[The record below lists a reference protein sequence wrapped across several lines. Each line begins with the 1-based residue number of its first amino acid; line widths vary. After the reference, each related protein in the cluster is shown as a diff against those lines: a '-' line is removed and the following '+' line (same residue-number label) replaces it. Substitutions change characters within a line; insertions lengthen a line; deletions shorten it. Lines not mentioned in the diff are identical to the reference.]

1 MEVLGRLTPCPNC
14 GQLVSGTLQTPL
26 PPRSQPT
33 PLTTPED
40 LRSAPRAAVYRPPE
54 PVERPTNWLPATLI
68 ILGVFIGIFFIAY
81 LAMLKVS
88 SYAVQPAPPPP
99 PPPAPTPAPPPS
111 ADDEKQ
117 SKLFSF
123 NDQSTPS
130 NPTSPAKVTT
140 APVAPTRP
148 VDPLMEPAPKP
159 TSTSAPSKPAAPLAF
174 AVVPATV
181 PAAEAVTDEKIND
194 AILKGVN
201 FLISRFDEKQK
212 LKADRGG
219 HAAGAHALV
228 TLALLHASQAVSV
241 ERLNIH
247 NPFMIGLLEQLKKYE
262 IPDNPATYSRSLRV
276 QALAFH
282 YRTEDRAVLASDTR
296 WLINSSVQGAYGYG
310 PPTAGATQPSQTYWD
325 NSNSQYGVLGV
336 WAAAD
341 AGLAVPGNYWTG
353 VQSHWERTQLGSG
366 GWGYTEGDAQGAGT
380 LSMTA
385 AGVNM
390 LFVANEQ
397 LSALRPDTQLA
408 RPPFSPSLQLGLDWL
423 AKGDNA
429 ITLTGQYPWYTL
441 YGMERA
447 GLASGFKMFGR
458 HDWFRD
464 LAADTLKKQGKEG
477 EFGDEVDTAFA
488 LLFLSRGRHP
498 LLMNKLHFIGA
509 WANRPRDVANL
520 AKFVSKETERPL
532 NFQVVSL
539 KSEWSD
545 WMDCPI
551 LYLSSHEP
559 PIFDE
564 SDFAKLKQFVT
575 AGGLLFTHADG
586 GTREFNQF
594 AEMLAFKLFD
604 QDLKD
609 LPPDHFVYNALFKPS
624 EPFPLRG
631 VGNATRTFM
640 IHSPTDI
647 SKRWVAKGAS
657 SDRPVYE
664 LGANLF
670 VYSTGMQVPRNR
682 LDTIYVDDLPG
693 KPKTIVPIAR
703 LKYAGDW
710 DPEPWAWERERR
722 MFRRETSIG
731 LAPFPVEIEKLS
743 PSTAPLAHLT
753 GTVAVTLTPAQVKA
767 LHDYVAAGGVL
778 LIDACGGSQKCAA
791 SLRAA
796 LFPAADAQPAPLKL
810 DHPLLAGRG
819 PGMTPLLKQQV
830 RPFVFKALGSK
841 FPPIAALNVGK
852 GAVIFSD
859 LDLTSGLL
867 GTNTLGIV
875 GYDPAYAHA
884 FVRNTILWTI
894 NGRGPVTP
902 WNDPPVQATT
912 TSPATTTAAP

>member
-1 MEVLGRLTPCPNC
+1 MS
-14 GQLVSGTLQTPL
+14 SG
-26 PPRSQPT
+26 
-33 PLTTPED
+33 
-40 LRSAPRAAVYRPPE
+40 A
-54 PVERPTNWLPATLI
+54 
-68 ILGVFIGIFFIAY
+68 
-81 LAMLKVS
+81 
-88 SYAVQPAPPPP
+88 
-99 PPPAPTPAPPPS
+99 
-111 ADDEKQ
+111 
-117 SKLFSF
+117 
-123 NDQSTPS
+123 
-130 NPTSPAKVTT
+130 
-140 APVAPTRP
+140 
-148 VDPLMEPAPKP
+148 
-159 TSTSAPSKPAAPLAF
+159 
-174 AVVPATV
+174 
-181 PAAEAVTDEKIND
+181 
-194 AILKGVN
+194 
-201 FLISRFDEKQK
+201 
-212 LKADRGG
+212 
-219 HAAGAHALV
+219 
-228 TLALLHASQAVSV
+228 
-241 ERLNIH
+241 
-247 NPFMIGLLEQLKKYE
+247 
-262 IPDNPATYSRSLRV
+262 
-276 QALAFH
+276 
-282 YRTEDRAVLASDTR
+282 
-296 WLINSSVQGAYGYG
+296 
-310 PPTAGATQPSQTYWD
+310 
-325 NSNSQYGVLGV
+325 
-336 WAAAD
+336 
-341 AGLAVPGNYWTG
+341 
-353 VQSHWERTQLGSG
+353 
-366 GWGYTEGDAQGAGT
+366 WGYNEGNSEGAAS

-429 ITLTGQYPWYTL
+429 VTLTSNFPYYTL

-464 LAADTLKKQGKEG
+464 LAADTLKKQGPEG
-477 EFGDEVDTAFA
+477 QWGDEVDTSFA

-498 LLMNKLHFIGA
+498 LLMNKLHYVGA

-532 NFQVVSL
+532 NWQVVSL
-539 KSEWSD
+539 KSEWGD

-559 PIFDE
+559 PILDE
-564 SDFAKLKQFVT
+564 SDFEKLKAFVM

-609 LPPDHFVYNALFKPS
+609 LPPDHFVYNALFRPGEK
-624 EPFPLRG
+624 FALRG

-657 SDRPVYE
+657 TDRAVYE

-682 LDTIYVDDLPG
+682 LDTIYVEDLPG
-693 KPKTIVPIAR
+693 KPTTIVPIAR

-743 PSTAPLAHLT
+743 VSTAPLAHLT
-753 GTVAVTLTPAQVKA
+753 GTGAVALSPAQVKA
-767 LHDYVAAGGVL
+767 LRDYVTAGGVL
-778 LIDACGGSQKCAA
+778 LIDACGGSKPFAT
-791 SLRAA
+791 SIRAA
-796 LFPAADAQPAPLKL
+796 LFPAADAQPAPLKP

-819 PGMTPLLKQQV
+819 AGMTPLLKQQV
-830 RPFVFKALGSK
+830 RPYVFKAMGSK
-841 FPPIAALNVGK
+841 VPTIGAINVGK
-852 GAVIFSD
+852 GAVLVSD

-867 GTNTLGIV
+867 GTNTLGII

-884 FVRNTILWTI
+884 FVRNSILWTI

-902 WNDPPVQATT
+902 WNDPPPAVMPTWATTAATT
-912 TSPATTTAAP
+912 TSTTSTTLPAAPAQ

>member
-1 MEVLGRLTPCPNC
+1 MLVECPACGQRMEVLARLTPCPNC
-14 GQLVSGTLQTPL
+14 GQLVSATFQTPL
-26 PPRSQPT
+26 PPRPQPA
-33 PLTTPED
+33 PLVSSED
-40 LRSAPRAAVYRPPE
+40 LRQGERAAVYRPPE
-54 PVERPTNWLPATLI
+54 PVERPPNWVPATLI
-68 ILGVFIGIFFIAY
+68 ILGIFLGIFFLAY

-99 PPPAPTPAPPPS
+99 PAPAPAPAPPPP

-123 NDQSTPS
+123 NDQASPSKPTPP
-130 NPTSPAKVTT
+130 PTVT
-140 APVAPTRP
+140 PAPTRP
-148 VDPLMEPAPKP
+148 VDPLMESTTAPADGR
-159 TSTSAPSKPAAPLAF
+159 TTRNVAAATQRAPVLFP
-174 AVVPATV
+174 VVPATL
-181 PAAEAVTDEKIND
+181 PADEVVNDEKIN
-194 AILKGVN
+194 AGILKGINYLV
-201 FLISRFDEKQK
+201 SRFDEKHK

-219 HAAGAHALV
+219 HTPGAHALA
-228 TLALLHASQAVSV
+228 TLALLHASQAISDD
-241 ERLNIH
+241 RLNIH
-247 NPFMIGLLEQLKKYE
+247 NAFMIGLLEQLKRYE
-262 IPDNPATYSRSLRV
+262 MPDNPATYSRSLRV
-276 QALAFH
+276 QALAF
-282 YRTEDRAVLASDTR
+282 YNRPEDRSVLASDLR

-310 PPTAGATQPSQTYWD
+310 PPSAGATQPSQTYWD

-336 WAAAD
+336 WAAAE

-353 VQSHWERTQLGSG
+353 VQSHWERVQVSSG
-366 GWGYTEGDAQGAGT
+366 GWAYGEGAQQPGT

-429 ITLTGQYPWYTL
+429 VTLTGNFPYYTL

-447 GLASGFKMFGR
+447 GLASGFKMFGQ
-458 HDWFRD
+458 HDWFRE
-464 LAADTLKKQGKEG
+464 LAADTLKKQGPEG
-477 EFGDEVDTAFA
+477 QWGDEVDTSFA

-498 LLMNKLHFIGA
+498 LLMNKLHYVGA

-532 NFQVVSL
+532 NWQVVSL
-539 KSEWSD
+539 KSDWSN

-564 SDFAKLKQFVT
+564 SDFEKLKAFVM

-586 GTREFNQF
+586 STREFNQF

-609 LPPDHFVYNALFKPS
+609 LPPTHFVYNALFKPG
-624 EPFPLRG
+624 EQFPLRG

-657 SDRPVYE
+657 NDRPVYE

-670 VYSTGMQVPRNR
+670 VYSTGMQIPRNR
-682 LDTIYVDDLPG
+682 LDTVYVEDLPG

-710 DPEPWAWERERR
+710 DPEPWGWERERR

-731 LAPFPVEIEKLS
+731 LVPFPVEIEKLS
-743 PSTAPLAHLT
+743 VSTAPLK
-753 GTVAVTLTPAQVKA
+753 P
-767 LHDYVAAGGVL
+767 
-778 LIDACGGSQKCAA
+778 
-791 SLRAA
+791 
-796 LFPAADAQPAPLKL
+796 
-810 DHPLLAGRG
+810 DHALLAGRG
-819 PGMTPLLKQQV
+819 AGMTPLLKPQV
-830 RPFVFKALGSK
+830 RPYVFKAIGSK
-841 FPPIAALNVGK
+841 VPQIGALNVGK
-852 GAVIFSD
+852 GAVLISD

-867 GTNTLGIV
+867 GTNTLGII
-875 GYDPAYAHA
+875 GYDPPYSHA
-884 FVRNTILWTI
+884 FVRNSILWTI

-912 TSPATTTAAP
+912 TTTTTQ